1 MKNLLVV
8 IPAYREQKNILILC
22 KKLLSIKSLRY
33 NFKILI
39 IDDSDDLVTQN
50 LINTSKFKKKISLI
64 KRFKKSGRGSA
75 VLKGMNFF
83 LQQRNKFESMIE
95 MDADL
100 SHNPNELI
108 RNLNFFYYKR
118 SDLLI
123 ASRYLKKSRI
133 INWQISRKVLSFFSN
148 KLTKFLLKIPISDYT
163 NGYRIYSR
171 NAIYC
176 CTKNCGKIGDGF
188 IILSEFL
195 LSIYKNRLKINE
207 IHSTFVNRVRGE
219 SSVSRKEIINSLI
232 GLIKLYKIKRKTVN

>member
-1 MKNLLVV
+1 
-8 IPAYREQKNILILC
+8 
-22 KKLLSIKSLRY
+22 
-33 NFKILI
+33 
-39 IDDSDDLVTQN
+39 
-50 LINTSKFKKKISLI
+50 
-64 KRFKKSGRGSA
+64 
-75 VLKGMNFF
+75 
-83 LQQRNKFESMIE
+83 

-123 ASRYLKKSRI
+123 ASRYLKKSKI
-133 INWQISRKVLSFFSN
+133 INWPISRKILSFCSN
-148 KLTKFLLKIPISDYT
+148 KLTKFLLKIPVSDYT

-171 NAIYC
+171 YAIYC

-195 LSIYKNRLKINE
+195 LSIYNNRLKISE

-232 GLIKLYKIKRKTVN
+232 GLIKLYNIKRKTIN